1 MSAVDVIELIKNLP
15 PSEQAKVRDFALA
28 LPSNKDQADN
38 EARVM
43 PREMF
48 ERAKEHVFAHYGPL
62 LEKLAK

>member
-1 MSAVDVIELIKNLP
+1 MSALDVIELIKNLP

-28 LPSNKDQADN
+28 LPGSEDQADS

-48 ERAKEHVFAHYGPL
+48 ERATEHVFAHYGPL